1 MSSQFSRVSDTGAQ
15 SGFSRFSSN
24 KYISGTKEFLESN
37 SIVAKFAFLLLILL
51 LFVMAL
57 RLGTSIMSWI
67 FNPSPNPILIN
78 GMIDAKQMM
87 RIPQDPSVNG
97 AIPIMRSKGSDDG
110 LVFTWSVW
118 INIEDLQYRQNEYK
132 HIFHK
137 GNDDINVTNVPIGM
151 NQPNNAPG
159 LYIAPDTND
168 LVVVMNTFEN
178 INEEV
183 IIKDIPLNKWV
194 NVIIR
199 VDEQHK
205 LDVYIN
211 GRLVRRHILKSVPR
225 QNYGDVYVSMNG
237 GFSGYTSCLRYFGS
251 AIGQNQIQSIVD
263 KGPCLNMIGS
273 NMTDAKPRYL
283 SLRWFF
289 AGNGDMYNPTQ
300 PMSA

>member
-24 KYISGTKEFLESN
+24 KYISGTKDFLESN
-37 SIVAKFAFLLLILL
+37 SIVAKFAFLLLVLL
-51 LFVMAL
+51 VFVLAL

-67 FNPSPNPILIN
+67 FSPSPNPILIN

-225 QNYGDVYVSMNG
+225 QNYGDVYV
-237 GFSGYTSCLRYFGS
+237 
-251 AIGQNQIQSIVD
+251 
-263 KGPCLNMIGS
+263 
-273 NMTDAKPRYL
+273 
-283 SLRWFF
+283 
-289 AGNGDMYNPTQ
+289 
-300 PMSA
+300 

>member
-1 MSSQFSRVSDTGAQ
+1 MSSQFSRVSDTGGQ
-15 SGFSRFSSN
+15 SSFSSFSSN
-24 KYISGTKEFLESN
+24 KYMAGTKEFLESN
-37 SIVAKFAFLLLILL
+37 SIVAKFAFLLLVLL

-67 FNPSPNPILIN
+67 FSPSTDPILID
-78 GMIDAKQMM
+78 GMVDAKQMM

-97 AIPIMRSKGSDDG
+97 AIPIMRSKGSDEG

-118 INIEDLQYRQNEYK
+118 INIDDLQYRQNEYR

-137 GNDDINVTNVPIGM
+137 GNDDINVTKVPIGM

-159 LYIAPDTND
+159 LYIAPGTND

-183 IIKDIPLNKWV
+183 IVKDIPINKWL

-237 GFSGYTSCLRYFGS
+237 GFSGYTSSLRYFNT

-263 KGPCLNMIGS
+263 KGPSLKMIGS
-273 NMTDAKPRYL
+273 NMSDAKPRYL

-289 AGNGDMYNPTQ
+289 AGNGDMYNP
-300 PMSA
+300 SS

>member
-1 MSSQFSRVSDTGAQ
+1 MSSQFSRVSDTGGQ
-15 SGFSRFSSN
+15 SSFSSFSSN
-24 KYISGTKEFLESN
+24 KYMAGTKEFLESN
-37 SIVAKFAFLLLILL
+37 SIVAKFAFLLLVLL

-67 FNPSPNPILIN
+67 FSPSTDPILIN
-78 GMIDAKQMM
+78 GMVDAKQMM

-97 AIPIMRSKGSDDG
+97 AIPIMRSKGSDEG

-118 INIEDLQYRQNEYK
+118 INIDDLQYRQNEYR

-137 GNDDINVTNVPIGM
+137 GNDDINVTKAPIGM

-159 LYIAPDTND
+159 LYIAPGTND

-183 IIKDIPLNKWV
+183 IVKDIPINKWL

-237 GFSGYTSCLRYFGS
+237 GFSGYTSSLRYFNT

-263 KGPCLNMIGS
+263 NGPSLKMIGS
-273 NMTDAKPRYL
+273 NMDDAKPRYL

-289 AGNGDMYNPTQ
+289 AGNGDMYNP
-300 PMSA
+300 SA

>member
-1 MSSQFSRVSDTGAQ
+1 MSSQVSRVSDTGGQ

-24 KYISGTKEFLESN
+24 KYVSGTKEFLESN

-57 RLGTSIMSWI
+57 RLGTSIMTWLFS
-67 FNPSPNPILIN
+67 PSPNPILIN
-78 GMIDAKQMM
+78 GMIDAKQML

-97 AIPIMRSKGSDDG
+97 AIPIMRSQGSENG

-137 GNDDINVTNVPIGM
+137 GNDDINVTKVPIGM

-159 LYIAPDTND
+159 LYIAPGSND

-183 IIKDIPLNKWV
+183 VVKDIPLNKWI

-211 GRLVRRHILKSVPR
+211 GRLVRRHILNSVPR

-251 AIGQNQIQSIVD
+251 AIGQNQIQTIVD
-263 KGPCLNMIGS
+263 KGPCLNQIGS
-273 NMTDAKPRYL
+273 DMTDSKPGYL

-300 PMSA
+300 PMTA

>member
-1 MSSQFSRVSDTGAQ
+1 MSSQFSRVSDTGGQ
-15 SGFSRFSSN
+15 SGFSSFSSN
-24 KYISGTKEFLESN
+24 KYLSGTKEFLESN
-37 SIVAKFAFLLLILL
+37 SIVAKFAFLLLVLL

-67 FNPSPNPILIN
+67 FSPSPNPILIN

-97 AIPIMRSKGSDDG
+97 AIPIMRSRGSDEG

-118 INIEDLQYRQNEYK
+118 INIDDLQYRQNEFR

-137 GNDDINVTNVPIGM
+137 GNDDINVTKVPIGM

-159 LYIAPDTND
+159 LYIAPGTNN

-183 IIKDIPLNKWV
+183 VITDIPLN
-194 NVIIR
+194 
-199 VDEQHK
+199 
-205 LDVYIN
+205 
-211 GRLVRRHILKSVPR
+211 
-225 QNYGDVYVSMNG
+225 VYVSMNG
-237 GFSGYTSCLRYFGS
+237 GFSGYTSCLRYFNT
-251 AIGQNQIQSIVD
+251 AIGQNEIQSIVD

-273 NMTDAKPRYL
+273 NMLDSKPRYL

-300 PMSA
+300 PMTA